1 VTALRNVVV
10 FGGTG
15 FLGRRVAQHLL
26 DHGVAVRVA
35 SRHPYRA
42 GESFRHKAS
51 ELEFV
56 QTDIGDDRSVVAAI
70 TGTSGVVNAVS
81 LYLEQGRQTFHS
93 VHVEAAARVAKHS
106 RALGV
111 ERLAHISGIG
121 ADPKSHSRY
130 IRCRGEGEEAVRT
143 AFDAATIIRPAVM
156 FGPDDAF
163 LTPLLKHLRNVGFF
177 PMFGRGRTVLQPS
190 YVEDVAEAIVSVFKA
205 PDTETTYEL
214 GGPHIYTYENLL
226 RAIGTHLGVRPFLFP
241 VPFEAWR
248 ALALVAE
255 MLPRPPITRTQV
267 ELMTIDNVASPTCP
281 GFSTLGIEPHGI
293 EVILAARGLT
303 RDDSP
308 SED

>member
-1 VTALRNVVV
+1 VTALQKVVV

-42 GESFRHKAS
+42 GESFRHETS

-56 QTDIGDDRSVVAAI
+56 QTDIGDDRSVVAAM

-93 VHVEAAARVAKHS
+93 VHVEAAARVAKYS

-143 AFDAATIIRPAVM
+143 AFGAATIIRPAVM
-156 FGPDDAF
+156 FGSDDAF
-163 LTPLLKHLRNVGFF
+163 LTPLLKLLHFGVF

-190 YVEDVAEAIVSVFKA
+190 YVEDVAEAIARTFNA
-205 PDTETTYEL
+205 PETTYEL
-214 GGPHIYTYENLL
+214 GGPDIYTYENLL
-226 RAIGTHLGVRPFLFP
+226 RAIGMHLGVRPYLVP

-267 ELMTIDNVASPTCP
+267 ELMAIDNVASPTCP
-281 GFSTLGIEPHGI
+281 GFSTLGIEPHGF
-293 EVILAARGLT
+293 EVVLAAGKTQNGFRT
-303 RDDSP
+303 
-308 SED
+308 EQ

>member
-1 VTALRNVVV
+1 MALRKVAV

-35 SRHPYRA
+35 SRKRHRA
-42 GESFRHKAS
+42 GESFRHKTS

-56 QTDIGDDRSVVAAI
+56 QTDIGDDRSVVAAM

-81 LYLEQGRQTFHS
+81 LYLEDGRQTFHS

-121 ADPKSHSRY
+121 ADPKSRSRY
-130 IRCRGEGEEAVRT
+130 IRCRGDGEEAVRT
-143 AFDAATIIRPAVM
+143 AFGATTIIRPAVM

-163 LTPLLKHLRNVGFF
+163 LTPLLKLLRNFGIF

-190 YVEDVAEAIVSVFKA
+190 YVEDVAEAIARVFKA
-205 PDTETTYEL
+205 PNTETTYEL

-241 VPFEAWR
+241 VPFGAWR

-267 ELMTIDNVASPTCP
+267 DLMTIDNVASPMCP
-281 GFSTLGIEPHGI
+281 GFSTLGIEPHGF
-293 EVILAARGLT
+293 EVVLTAQGLT
-303 RDDSP
+303 QDDSP
-308 SED
+308 GED